1 MNLISRS
8 KGLASVSNSLWWHD
22 LTCRRWPGMGRCIRI
37 LIRHPRRSQ
46 SEECQN
52 VHNCSFARRLC
63 LRDVPGRSE
72 KGRRKH
78 ARKRVAF
85 ICISL
90 LLAMIVVVTA
100 RAQQVSGVP
109 EAASS
114 TAVQLPL
121 SGRILET
128 GSVGTTQ
135 SVVNPGGTSSV
146 NFINST
152 VNVQGPYF
160 GSMPTG
166 QATRLILRLSLED
179 AIRRGLEYNLGTFG
193 FTQSIRQARGE
204 RYLVRSNLL
213 PNLNANLRQ
222 VVEQVDLRALGFQGN
237 IPGIPSIVGP
247 FNFFDLRAT
256 LTQTVADLTALRN
269 YRAAGKIEKAAILLA
284 KDAGDQVV
292 LAVGG
297 SYLEVI
303 AASARVEA
311 AQARVRTAQSVYDQ
325 AVSRREAGVNARIDV
340 TRTLVE
346 LQTEQQRLRGLENDV
361 AKLKLNIARIIGLPI
376 EQEFALT
383 DSLPYTPLQGVTEE
397 QALQRAYQNR
407 ADFQSAEAQVRAAEM
422 AHKAASAERLPSLLI
437 SADYGAI
444 GLNPSNSHG
453 TFTFVGTMRIPIF
466 QGGRVRGDVLEADAA
481 LEQRKAEL
489 EDIRG
494 RIDYDVRNAFL
505 DLQTAFDQLGA
516 AQSNVSLAHET
527 LQFARDRFSAGV
539 TDTVEVVQAEESVA
553 SADNDLISATYSYNL
568 AKVSLARAVGQAE
581 QGISQFLPGR

>member
-1 MNLISRS
+1 MNLISGS
-8 KGLASVSNSLWWHD
+8 KGLASVSDGFWWHD
-22 LTCRRWPGMGRCIRI
+22 LACQRWPGMGRCIRI
-37 LIRHPRRSQ
+37 FIRRPRRSQ
-46 SEECQN
+46 SAECQN

-63 LRDVPGRSE
+63 LRDVLGRSE
-72 KGRRKH
+72 KGRRKR
-78 ARKRVAF
+78 ARKRVVF
-85 ICISL
+85 ICISS
-90 LLAMIVVVTA
+90 LLAMIVVVPA
-100 RAQQVSGVP
+100 RAQVSAVP

-121 SGRILET
+121 SGRTFET

-135 SVVNPGGTSSV
+135 SVVNPGGTNSV
-146 NFINST
+146 NFINSS

-204 RYLVRSNLL
+204 RYVVRSNLL
-213 PNLNANLRQ
+213 PNLNANLRE

-247 FNFFDLRAT
+247 FNYFDLRAR

-346 LQTEQQRLRGLENDV
+346 LQTEQQRLRGLQNDV

-383 DSLPYTPLQGVTEE
+383 DSLPYTPLQGITEE

-516 AQSNVSLAHET
+516 AQSNVGLAHET

-581 QGISQFLPGR
+581 QGIRQFLPGR

>member
-1 MNLISRS
+1 MKLISGS
-8 KGLASVSNSLWWHD
+8 KGSASVSNSLWWHD
-22 LTCRRWPGMGRCIRI
+22 LTCRRCPGVGRFIRI
-37 LIRHPRRSQ
+37 FMSCPRRSQ
-46 SEECQN
+46 SAECQEG
-52 VHNCSFARRLC
+52 HNCSFARRLC
-63 LRDVPGRSE
+63 LRDVPGGSE
-72 KGRRKH
+72 TGRRKH
-78 ARKRVAF
+78 ARKPVAF
-85 ICISL
+85 IFMSSL
-90 LLAMIVVVTA
+90 LAIIVVVTA
-100 RAQQVSGVP
+100 RAQVSR

-121 SGRILET
+121 SGRTFET

-135 SVVNPGGTSSV
+135 SVVNPGGTNSV
-146 NFINST
+146 NFINSS

-160 GSMPTG
+160 GSIPTG
-166 QATRLILRLSLED
+166 QATGLILPLSLEE

-204 RYLVRSNLL
+204 RYVVRSNLL
-213 PNLNANLRQ
+213 PNFNANLRE
-222 VVEQVDLRALGFQGN
+222 VVQQIDLRALGFPGGK
-237 IPGIPSIVGP
+237 IPGVPTIVGP
-247 FNFFDLRAT
+247 FNYFDLRGT

-269 YRAAGKIEKAAILLA
+269 YRAAGQNEKAAILLA
-284 KDAGDQVV
+284 KDAADQVV

-297 SYLEVI
+297 SYLQVI
-303 AASARVEA
+303 AASAQVEA

-346 LQTEQQRLRGLENDV
+346 LQTEQQRLRGLQNDV
-361 AKLKLNIARIIGLPI
+361 AKLKLNIARIIGLRI

-383 DSLPYTPLQGVTEE
+383 DSLPYTPLQGITEE

-437 SADYGAI
+437 GADYGAI

-453 TFTFVGTMRIPIF
+453 TVTFVGMMRIPIF

-505 DLQTAFDQLGA
+505 DLQTASDQLGA
-516 AQSNVSLAHET
+516 AQSNVGLAHET

-581 QGISQFLPGR
+581 QGIRQFLPGR

>member
-1 MNLISRS
+1 
-8 KGLASVSNSLWWHD
+8 
-22 LTCRRWPGMGRCIRI
+22 
-37 LIRHPRRSQ
+37 
-46 SEECQN
+46 
-52 VHNCSFARRLC
+52 
-63 LRDVPGRSE
+63 
-72 KGRRKH
+72 
-78 ARKRVAF
+78 
-85 ICISL
+85 
-90 LLAMIVVVTA
+90 
-100 RAQQVSGVP
+100 
-109 EAASS
+109 
-114 TAVQLPL
+114 
-121 SGRILET
+121 
-128 GSVGTTQ
+128 
-135 SVVNPGGTSSV
+135 
-146 NFINST
+146 
-152 VNVQGPYF
+152 
-160 GSMPTG
+160 
-166 QATRLILRLSLED
+166 
-179 AIRRGLEYNLGTFG
+179 
-193 FTQSIRQARGE
+193 
-204 RYLVRSNLL
+204 
-213 PNLNANLRQ
+213 
-222 VVEQVDLRALGFQGN
+222 
-237 IPGIPSIVGP
+237 
-247 FNFFDLRAT
+247 
-256 LTQTVADLTALRN
+256 
-269 YRAAGKIEKAAILLA
+269 LA
-284 KDAGDQVV
+284 KDAADQVV

-297 SYLEVI
+297 SYLQVI

-346 LQTEQQRLRGLENDV
+346 LQTEQQRLRGLQNDV
-361 AKLKLNIARIIGLPI
+361 AKLKLNIARIIGLRI

-383 DSLPYTPLQGVTEE
+383 DSLPYTPLQGITEE

-407 ADFQSAEAQVRAAEM
+407 ADFKSAEAQVRAAEM

-437 SADYGAI
+437 GTDYGAI

-516 AQSNVSLAHET
+516 AQSNVGLAHET

-581 QGISQFLPGR
+581 QGIRQFLPGR